1 MYAITKMVHTDKQ
14 LKIGKYV
21 RYLPDA
27 SSRNSHVHHCKQ
39 HTEAADE
46 YNKWHLII
54 LNYM

>member
-14 LKIGKYV
+14 LKIGKYA

-46 YNKWHLII
+46 YNK
-54 LNYM
+54 